1 AALPAHLGVAPERL
15 AVHEDLDQPALHR
28 HLGRR
33 RVYLHLCR
41 WTSLGLSL
49 LEAMAMGMPV
59 VALGTTEVVTAVP
72 AGAGVVST
80 RVETLREAVR
90 WLLADPEAA
99 AKLGERARRYV
110 QTDYGLD
117 RFLAR
122 AEERR
127 VGERGRGRG
136 APRRTR

>member
-1 AALPAHLGVAPERL
+1 LGVVTNEPVRRGRATGTDLVPGFADLAPVDVFGFGVAALPAHLGVAPEKL
-15 AVHEDLDQPALHR
+15 AVHEDLAQPVLHR

-33 RVYLHLCR
+33 RVYLHLSR

-99 AKLGERARRYV
+99 AK
-110 QTDYGLD
+110 
-117 RFLAR
+117 
-122 AEERR
+122 
-127 VGERGRGRG
+127 
-136 APRRTR
+136 